1 MKKFTR
7 IAAVAACAALAA
19 CLGLAGCGG
28 SGAAGSASGGTG
40 SSASFDTSAYTLVED
55 GKLTIGS
62 DLDYPPM
69 ESLVDGQPYGFD
81 VAMMQEIANRLGL
94 ELNYLDPQNFDSL
107 ITQVNAGNT
116 MDVAVSSITITDDRA
131 ELVDFSDSY
140 YDSNQA
146 IVIMKGAF
154 ADKKELNDP
163 SITVAAQSGTSGEAW
178 VAENLPKAK
187 YIPFTATTDAVTAL
201 VAGQCQAVVYDQ
213 PIAETHVAT
222 QFTDCEV
229 LEVIATG
236 EQYGIAVNKSNSQ
249 LLADINACLKA
260 MEEDGTMESLR
271 QEYLG

>member
-1 MKKFTR
+1 MKKFAKIVT
-7 IAAVAACAALAA
+7 AGLLAGALVG

-28 SGAAGSASGGTG
+28 SSDKGGQAASAGG
-40 SSASFDTSAYTLVED
+40 SFDTSAYTLVED

-81 VAMMQEIANRLGL
+81 VAMMQEIAKRLGL

-107 ITQVNAGNT
+107 MTQVNAGNT
-116 MDVAVSSITITDDRA
+116 MDCAVSSITITDERA

-146 IVIMKGAF
+146 IVIMKGAYS
-154 ADKKELNDP
+154 DKAALNDA
-163 SITVAAQSGTSGEAW
+163 SVTVAAQSGTSGEAW

-187 YIPFTATTDAVTAL
+187 YVPFTATTDAVTAL
-201 VAGQCQAVVYDQ
+201 VAGQVQAVVYDQ

-236 EQYGIAVNKSNSQ
+236 EQYGIAVNKENTA
-249 LLADINACLKA
+249 LKEAINGALAEMKA
-260 MEEDGTMESLR
+260 DGTLEKLVA
-271 QEYLG
+271 EYLA

>member
-1 MKKFTR
+1 MKKLTK
-7 IAAVAACAALAA
+7 IAAVAESAALAA

-28 SGAAGSASGGTG
+28 SGSGGTSAG
-40 SSASFDTSAYTLVED
+40 SGDTASFDTSAYTLVED

-81 VAMMQEIANRLGL
+81 VAMMQEIADRLGL

-107 ITQVNAGNT
+107 MTQVNAGNT
-116 MDVAVSSITITDDRA
+116 MDCAVSSITITDERA

-146 IVIMKGAF
+146 IVIMKGAY

-163 SITVAAQSGTSGEAW
+163 SVTVAAQSGTSGEAW

-236 EQYGIAVNKSNSQ
+236 EQYGIAVNKANSQ

-260 MEEDGTMESLR
+260 MEEDGTMENLR
-271 QEYLG
+271 KEYLG

>member
-81 VAMMQEIANRLGL
+81 VAMMQEIADRLGL

-154 ADKKELNDP
+154 TDKKELNDA

>member
-1 MKKFTR
+1 MKKFVKIVT
-7 IAAVAACAALAA
+7 AGLLAGALVG

-28 SGAAGSASGGTG
+28 SSDKGGQAASAGG
-40 SSASFDTSAYTLVED
+40 SFDTSAYTLVED

-81 VAMMQEIANRLGL
+81 VAMMQEIAKRLGL

-107 ITQVNAGNT
+107 MTQVNAGNT
-116 MDVAVSSITITDDRA
+116 MDCAVSSITITDERA

-146 IVIMKGAF
+146 IVIMKGAYS
-154 ADKKELNDP
+154 DKAALNDA

-187 YIPFTATTDAVTAL
+187 YVPFTATTDAVTAL
-201 VAGQCQAVVYDQ
+201 VAGQVQAVVYDQ

-236 EQYGIAVNKSNSQ
+236 EQYGIAVNKANSQ
-249 LLADINACLKA
+249 LLADINTCLKA
-260 MEEDGTMESLR
+260 MEEDGTMDSLR
-271 QEYLG
+271 EEYLG